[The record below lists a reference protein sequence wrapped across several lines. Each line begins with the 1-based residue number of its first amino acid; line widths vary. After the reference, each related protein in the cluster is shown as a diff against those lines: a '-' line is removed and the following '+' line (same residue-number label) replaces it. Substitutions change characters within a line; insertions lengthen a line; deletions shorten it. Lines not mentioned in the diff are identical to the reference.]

1 VPDLLVKAAPILE
14 VPNSA
19 EVLIEGG
26 VNAANAKLLKEQLDR
41 VLTRRTTFISI
52 HMGSVSY
59 VNSSGF
65 GYFMDLASILERR
78 GGALVLVEVQPK
90 VKVVFNNLGMTN
102 FFRFEHSAEAARAFL
117 RSQHERVVHSPRLL
131 ALGGDEEGVVFPVLG
146 ASLRIGSDSKSTIAV
161 RHAEVEAR
169 HCEVYRTGDSCFV
182 RDLGTRA
189 GTWIGTRKVNDEALK
204 AGDVIRVGSLRLA
217 FYPPGAKISP

>member
-1 VPDLLVKAAPILE
+1 MSDLLVKAAPILE
-14 VPNSA
+14 VPDSA

-26 VNAANAKLLKEQLDR
+26 VNATNARLLKEQLDR
-41 VLTRRTTFISI
+41 VITRRTTYIAI

-65 GYFMDLASILERR
+65 GYFMDLATMLERR

-90 VKVVFNNLGMTN
+90 VKVVFNNLGMTR
-102 FFRFEHSAEAARAFL
+102 FFRFEQSAEPARAFL
-117 RSQHERVVHSPRLL
+117 RGLHEKVVHSPRLV
-131 ALGGDEEGVVFPVLG
+131 ALTGDEEGVVFPVVG
-146 ASLRIGSDSKSTIAV
+146 ASIRIGADSKSTIPI
-161 RHAEVEAR
+161 RHPEAETR
-169 HCEVYRTGDSCFV
+169 HCEVYRTGDQCFV

-189 GTWIGTRKVNDEALK
+189 GTWVGTRKVNDEALR

-217 FYPPGAKISP
+217 FYPPGAKV